1 MRSKYSGLIE
11 PRLRLFLRH
20 YQPQAGT
27 ETPHF
32 SGDIDV
38 RVCEDLSVTKTL
50 FPGNKDITKTRSVWA
65 TAENEL
71 GKIKVWISGRARQDM
86 YE

>member
-11 PRLRLFLRH
+11 LRLRLFLRH
-20 YQPQAGT
+20 YQPQART
-27 ETPHF
+27 ETPRF
-32 SGDIDV
+32 SGGIDV

-50 FPGNKDITKTRSVWA
+50 FPGDKDITKTRSVWA
-65 TAENEL
+65 TAENEQ
-71 GKIKVWISGRARQDM
+71 GKIKVWVSCSAKQDM